1 VRVGSNPSLDVPYFQ
16 RAGIVVDERVVV
28 PFPEAAR
35 RLDAALAAALA
46 PRGLTR
52 SALRRFL
59 DEGRVL
65 LDGRAARASQAVR
78 AGQEAVLLLP
88 PPPPDPERPAP
99 ADLPLTLLF
108 EDAHCLAVAKP
119 AGMVTHP
126 ARGHWEG
133 TLVNALLGMGRPLSG
148 GFTRGRPGILHRLDK
163 ETSGIVLVAKSDV
176 AQAFL
181 ARQFAART
189 VRKVYVALVW
199 GQLEG
204 PASVDAPVG
213 RDPRNRLRMAVVP
226 SGRPA
231 RTEFAVLERVPRA
244 CLVEAR
250 PLTGRT
256 HQIRVHLAHLHHPV
270 VGDTLYAGHPERGLP
285 SAVLRAHLA
294 ALGRFLLHA
303 RSLEFD
309 SPSGERVTVQCPPPA
324 EFAAALEAFS
334 HHG

>member
-1 VRVGSNPSLDVPYFQ
+1 
-16 RAGIVVDERVVV
+16 VDERVVV
-28 PFPEAAR
+28 LFPEAAR

-52 SALRRFL
+52 SALRRLL
-59 DEGRVL
+59 DEGRIL
-65 LDGRAARASQAVR
+65 LDGREARASQTVR
-78 AGQEAVLLLP
+78 PGQEAVLLLP

-99 ADLPLTLLF
+99 ADLPLTILF
-108 EDAHCLAVAKP
+108 EDDHCLAVSKP
-119 AGMVTHP
+119 SGMVTHP

-133 TLVNALLGMGRPLSG
+133 TLVNALLGGGRPLSG

-163 ETSGIVLVAKSDV
+163 ETSGIVLVAKNDV

-189 VRKVYVALVW
+189 VRKIYVALVW
-199 GQLEG
+199 GHLEG
-204 PASVDAPVG
+204 PTEVDAPVG
-213 RDPRNRLRMAVVP
+213 RDPRNRLRMAVVA

-231 RTEFAVLERVPRA
+231 QTGFLVLRTAPRA

-250 PLTGRT
+250 PRTGRT
-256 HQIRVHLAHLHHPV
+256 HQIRVHLSHLHHPV

-285 SAVLRAHLA
+285 SAALRAHLA
-294 ALGRFLLHA
+294 GLGRFLLHA

-309 SPSGERVTVQCPPPA
+309 SPSGERVTVQCPPPP
-324 EFAAALEAFS
+324 EFDATMEAFAR
-334 HHG
+334 HG